1 MSSPSHKHEEDD
13 TKRVLV
19 VYKLMRNA
27 LSFVYLFVVYFETF
41 SVSKHVTELNDIMI
55 SE

>member
-1 MSSPSHKHEEDD
+1 MSCRGDEHEDY

-19 VYKLMRNA
+19 VYKPMWNVLW
-27 LSFVYLFVVYFETF
+27 FIYLFVVYLETF
-41 SVSKHVTELNDIMI
+41 SVSKHIIELNDIMV